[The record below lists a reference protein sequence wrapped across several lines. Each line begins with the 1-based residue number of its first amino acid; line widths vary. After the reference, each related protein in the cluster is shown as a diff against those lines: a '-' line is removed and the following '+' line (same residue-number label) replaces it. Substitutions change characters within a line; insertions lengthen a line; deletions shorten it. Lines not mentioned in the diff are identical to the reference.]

1 MNLTRILDA
10 SSEAISL
17 TEVKNQIRVTT
28 TADDDAFRLFIA
40 AVRRKTEWILGKTL
54 ITSTW
59 EYKLDSFNCEICL
72 PMSPIQSISSISYV
86 DTDGDTQSFTDFQF
100 DRFGRLA
107 PAYGFTWPSTRTQ
120 YDAVTIT
127 YIAGEVDAGNVPED
141 IKHAMLLLVG
151 ASDVGREDIVIGAG
165 VIVSELKN
173 HTAQDLLA
181 PHIRWYL

>member
-1 MNLTRILDA
+1 MNLTRTLDA

-28 TADDDAFRLFIA
+28 TADDDSLRLFIA
-40 AVRRKTEWILGKTL
+40 AVRHKIEWLLGKTL

-59 EYKLDSFNCEICL
+59 EYKLDGFNCQICL
-72 PMSPIQSISSISYV
+72 PMSPVQSISSISYV
-86 DTDGDTQSFTDFQF
+86 DTDGDTQSFTDFQY
-100 DRFGRLA
+100 DKFGRLS
-107 PAYGFTWPSTRTQ
+107 PAYGFTWPSTRAQ

-151 ASDVGREDIVIGAG
+151 AADIAREDTVIGAG
-165 VIVSELKN
+165 VVVTQIPDGARS
-173 HTAQDLLA
+173 LLS
-181 PHIRWYL
+181 PHMRWYL